1 MWSNDVGKN
10 RKTDEE
16 HDDDCVKEGFPLD
29 RDKLDKG
36 GEGGRKVV
44 GMGCCS
50 INIWY
55 GSVLKTV
62 DISKQFSNILLSG
75 NSVLKVCSVLR

>member
-29 RDKLDKG
+29 RDKFDKG
-36 GEGGRKVV
+36 SEGGRKVV

-50 INIWY
+50 INI
-55 GSVLKTV
+55 
-62 DISKQFSNILLSG
+62 
-75 NSVLKVCSVLR
+75 